1 MAIASLTVAQ
11 SCIFEDREH
20 CPVYLTLDFSGVP
33 EEVGNV
39 LLFLEH
45 EDGYLYRDT
54 VYSRDFRS
62 TYEIPVQKGRYH
74 VAAFGNISEMVFDG
88 GYCVTPGRQADSL
101 YTCFHTA
108 SYTGDL
114 AADTINMAKDHIG
127 LHIRVL
133 GRAEDPDSIF
143 VRIESS
149 SVGYSLYGDII
160 GGTYIHVPEAAH
172 IAEDDAGYYEFSS
185 RILRQKEEDLT
196 LEICAVDNGAD
207 TTLTAIPLAA
217 RLQEAGIA
225 MDSVNLEDVY
235 LTIDYAHYSMTV
247 SPVDWYDNGQV
258 EIEF

>member
-74 VAAFGNISEMVFDG
+74 VAAFGNISEMVFDR

-196 LEICAVDNGAD
+196 RKYAPWTTAPTRLSRPSSGCKTAGSRYSHGQRESRRCLPDNRLC
-207 TTLTAIPLAA
+207 TLQHDGKSG
-217 RLQEAGIA
+217 RL
-225 MDSVNLEDVY
+225 V
-235 LTIDYAHYSMTV
+235 
-247 SPVDWYDNGQV
+247 
-258 EIEF
+258 